1 MRYDDASQASSANAE
16 PIARADTEVLPQGSF
31 GPATGNAISGAGTTS
46 GANGAD
52 SVGAGPASIAAV
64 QGAGGATGQAAG
76 SFHALGQYGV
86 LSMDAEGNFSYV
98 RNPGTPDGVQDVF
111 QYTLADAAGAQSST
125 TLTIDIAQVAAA
137 QAGQG
142 IVNLPAG
149 VEMSDIHVNGRDLV
163 IDMPDGTQM
172 VIPGGAVFVPQLAI
186 GDVEVPATNLA
197 ALLINSEPQPAA
209 GTPQSSGGNFAVD
222 VPPLDPGVPL
232 GDLIPPTELSYS
244 PPEFEELAN
253 AIDHKPTVIIITP
266 DNPSGAVDAVANVD
280 ESGLPARGSEP
291 EGTLASQD
299 IETTSGSIVFV
310 AEDGLDSITVG
321 GAEVTAVNQQI
332 IGAHGVLTITS
343 IDLATG
349 QIGFSYTAT
358 DNTTDGVNDF
368 EDFAVVVTD
377 SDGDVATGN
386 LHINIADDEPIA
398 LDDTDTL
405 DVDTLTATGNVMTGA
420 DTTSGASGK
429 DTVGADD
436 ASLTAV
442 SGADGSDSSFNSD
455 GNLVVH
461 GAYGTLT
468 IDANGQYTYVLD
480 DNAPDNVKDVFTYS
494 LTDGDGDI
502 DTATLTITIPN
513 INEPPVVEGSAVS
526 VSEEGLPGGNPDT
539 SGSPDTTNEK
549 VATGDIGLTDPDG
562 DATAVTLGVPTGS
575 YTSGGEAVH
584 WAVSSDGHT
593 LVGYTGSNSTANH
606 VIEVTIDDH
615 GAYKVTLV
623 QPFDDPNVAIEDFDR
638 LYRSGQRQRRHR
650 DRFDQHRRDSRG
662 RCAERGQRHRLG
674 VRQHGGGQCRY
685 RRWHDQRRRGFLWRR
700 RPWLGHWYPS
710 GHQRQLHCGSAGRRR
725 RAGARL
731 VRRPRHPR
739 RRQLHLHALTEFGRG
754 RH

>member
-209 GTPQSSGGNFAVD
+209 GTPQSSGGNFAFD

-291 EGTLASQD
+291 EGTLAPQD

-332 IGAHGVLTITS
+332 IGRPRRPDDHQHRPRHRPDRLQLHR
-343 IDLATG
+343 DRQHHRRRQRLR
-349 QIGFSYTAT
+349 
-358 DNTTDGVNDF
+358 
-368 EDFAVVVTD
+368 DFAVVVTD
-377 SDGDVATGN
+377 FGRRCRDRKSA
-386 LHINIADDEPIA
+386 HQHRRRRPIA
-398 LDDTDTL
+398 LDDTDSARRRH
-405 DVDTLTATGNVMTGA
+405 VDA
-420 DTTSGASGK
+420 D
-429 DTVGADD
+429 
-436 ASLTAV
+436 
-442 SGADGSDSSFNSD
+442 
-455 GNLVVH
+455 
-461 GAYGTLT
+461 
-468 IDANGQYTYVLD
+468 
-480 DNAPDNVKDVFTYS
+480 
-494 LTDGDGDI
+494 
-502 DTATLTITIPN
+502 
-513 INEPPVVEGSAVS
+513 
-526 VSEEGLPGGNPDT
+526 
-539 SGSPDTTNEK
+539 
-549 VATGDIGLTDPDG
+549 
-562 DATAVTLGVPTGS
+562 
-575 YTSGGEAVH
+575 
-584 WAVSSDGHT
+584 
-593 LVGYTGSNSTANH
+593 
-606 VIEVTIDDH
+606 
-615 GAYKVTLV
+615 
-623 QPFDDPNVAIEDFDR
+623 
-638 LYRSGQRQRRHR
+638 RQRH
-650 DRFDQHRRDSRG
+650 DRGGHHERRG
-662 RCAERGQRHRLG
+662 R
-674 VRQHGGGQCRY
+674 
-685 RRWHDQRRRGFLWRR
+685 
-700 RPWLGHWYPS
+700 
-710 GHQRQLHCGSAGRRR
+710 
-725 RAGARL
+725 
-731 VRRPRHPR
+731 
-739 RRQLHLHALTEFGRG
+739 
-754 RH
+754 